1 MTTIR
6 ASEPLV
12 AEVRG
17 GGQPR
22 RRAGDDGR
30 QSQSGSPD
38 CVASSAVDARI
49 AQLLAEAPPLSA
61 EQISRLRLL
70 LCPRV
75 PASQPQ
81 PSAVRADT

>member
-1 MTTIR
+1 MNAIR

-17 GGQPR
+17 GGRPR
-22 RRAGDDGR
+22 RRAGDGAR
-30 QSQSGSPD
+30 ESQTGSPD

-70 LCPRV
+70 LCLHV
-75 PASQPQ
+75 PASG
-81 PSAVRADT
+81 PSGIRADT